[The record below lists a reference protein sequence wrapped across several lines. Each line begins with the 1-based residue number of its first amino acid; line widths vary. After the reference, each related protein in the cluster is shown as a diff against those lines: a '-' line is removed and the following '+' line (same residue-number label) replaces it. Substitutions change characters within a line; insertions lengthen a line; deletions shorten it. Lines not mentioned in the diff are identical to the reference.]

1 MDDMRV
7 NHRSS
12 QTNHQNQSSHT
23 MPSPSNRPK
32 SRSNKTV
39 LWLVIV
45 ALLIFILGAVA
56 VVGYK
61 LYNAKSITSE
71 VKSGK
76 FQAVFLTNGQVYFGK
91 IEQVT
96 ENYIKLSNIYYL
108 QVQQSVQPKADSKAT
123 EGQQNQQLSL
133 AKLGGELHGP
143 EDTMFIDRQQIIF
156 WENLKDDGKVV
167 QAIKNSQK

>member
-1 MDDMRV
+1 MRV
-7 NHRSS
+7 NHKPGQS
-12 QTNHQNQSSHT
+12 NHQAPSSNT
-23 MPSPSNRPK
+23 MPNPSRRPK
-32 SRSNKTV
+32 RRGNKTV
-39 LWLVIV
+39 WWLAIM
-45 ALLIFILGAVA
+45 ALIIFILGAVGL
-56 VVGYK
+56 VGYK

-96 ENYIKLSNIYYL
+96 ENYVKLSNIYYL
-108 QVQQSVQPKADSKAT
+108 QVQQSVQPKADSKTT

>member
-1 MDDMRV
+1 M
-7 NHRSS
+7 
-12 QTNHQNQSSHT
+12 
-23 MPSPSNRPK
+23 
-32 SRSNKTV
+32 
-39 LWLVIV
+39 VIV
-45 ALLIFILGAVA
+45 LIIFIIGAVGL
-56 VVGYK
+56 VGYK

-108 QVQQSVQPKADSKAT
+108 QVQQSVQPKADSKTA